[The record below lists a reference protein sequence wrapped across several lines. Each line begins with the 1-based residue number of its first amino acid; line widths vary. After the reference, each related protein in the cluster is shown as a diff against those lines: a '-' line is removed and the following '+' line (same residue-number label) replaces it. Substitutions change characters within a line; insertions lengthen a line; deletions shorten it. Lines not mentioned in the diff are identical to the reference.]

1 MSQSY
6 DELKLV
12 HLGHKPHLSHEW
24 HGVLFISPSQYQ
36 NLSDLTNAVQSDL
49 LSLRH
54 RQTQFEDETTISGAD
69 IQQQLTTLKN
79 DQRMLMKQGMRLFT
93 PSHF

>member
-1 MSQSY
+1 MTWGSFY
-6 DELKLV
+6 
-12 HLGHKPHLSHEW
+12 
-24 HGVLFISPSQYQ
+24 SPSQYQ